1 MGWRQER
8 LQRRIGGF
16 MRQYTRK
23 RQPGWDPNDR
33 GYDRKVEAQV
43 KRLDPRELDAMLG
56 GETGVDK
63 PSEEPGVE

>member
-1 MGWRQER
+1 
-8 LQRRIGGF
+8 
-16 MRQYTRK
+16 MRQYSRK

-56 GETGVDK
+56 GETGVDV
-63 PSEEPGVE
+63 PSGEPGIK